1 MKLQSIWVLLICSVF
16 IFLGSSLR
24 AQFIYERPGMIDFI
38 KNIPPDISE
47 YTKQALCYKNARN
60 IAAMTLGT
68 GLLIYYDD
76 RLLDVSNNIREQVGW
91 SKQLD
96 WYMEHIGDG
105 YLQLYVSS
113 SLIGYGFYKKDNR
126 ALQSASQIFESVF
139 ASGVLVQLFKHVT
152 GRESPFVATTP
163 TGRWRPFPNQVDY
176 HNHVPSYDA
185 FPSGHVSTITAM
197 VVVLSENYPEHTFIK
212 PLGCLAIALNGLGM
226 MNTGVHWMSDYP
238 LGIALGYGL
247 AKIAVKRGRVSK
259 KNNNIKNSFS
269 MFPSI
274 NHRGNVGFS
283 INYTL

>member
-1 MKLQSIWVLLICSVF
+1 MKLKPIRGLLTCLVF
-16 IFLGSSLR
+16 IFFGPLLR
-24 AQFIYERPGMIDFI
+24 SQFVYEKPELFDFI

-68 GLLIYYDD
+68 GLLIHYDD
-76 RLLDVSNNIREQVGW
+76 RLLDVSNNMRDQVGW
-91 SKQLD
+91 SKQID

-113 SLIGYGFYKKDNR
+113 GLIGYGFYKKDDR

-139 ASGVLVQLFKHVT
+139 ASGVLVQLFKHAT

-163 TGRWRPFPNQVDY
+163 TGRWRPLPNQVDY
-176 HNHVPSYDA
+176 HNHVPNYDA
-185 FPSGHVSTITAM
+185 FPSGHVATITAM
-197 VVVLSENYPEHTFIK
+197 VVVLSENYPEHAFIK
-212 PLGCLAIALNGLGM
+212 PLGYLAITLNGLGM
-226 MNTGVHWMSDYP
+226 MNTGVHWISDYP

-259 KNNNIKNSFS
+259 KNNTFS
-269 MFPSI
+269 VFPSI

-283 INYTL
+283 VNYTL

>member
-1 MKLQSIWVLLICSVF
+1 MKLKPIRGLLTCLVF
-16 IFLGSSLR
+16 IFFGPLLR
-24 AQFIYERPGMIDFI
+24 SQFVYEKPELFDFI
-38 KNIPPDISE
+38 KNIPPDITE
-47 YTKQALCYKNARN
+47 YTKQTLCYKNAWN

-68 GLLIYYDD
+68 GLLIHYDD
-76 RLLDVSNNIREQVGW
+76 RLLDVSNNIRDQVGW
-91 SKQLD
+91 SKQID

-105 YLQLYVSS
+105 YLQLYVGSG
-113 SLIGYGFYKKDNR
+113 LIGYGFYKKDDR

-139 ASGVLVQLFKHVT
+139 ASGILVQLFKHAT

-163 TGRWRPFPNQVDY
+163 TGRWRPLPNQVDY
-176 HNHVPSYDA
+176 HNHVPNYDA
-185 FPSGHVSTITAM
+185 FPSGHVATITAM
-197 VVVLSENYPEHTFIK
+197 VVVLSENYPEHAFIK

-259 KNNNIKNSFS
+259 KNNNTFS

-274 NHRGNVGFS
+274 SHRGNVGFS